1 LNVQFRS
8 SFLKDVKVLTDKPL
22 KERIKD
28 AIAQVENARTL
39 QDIGNL
45 KKLRGGKNYY
55 RIRIGHY
62 RIGIIVEGQ
71 TVSFIRC
78 LHRREIYRYL
88 P

>member
-22 KERIKD
+22 KDRIKD

-55 RIRIGHY
+55 RIRIGQY

-78 LHRREIYRYL
+78 PHRREIYRYL

>member
-45 KKLRGGKNYY
+45 KKLRDGSGT
-55 RIRIGHY
+55 IAL
-62 RIGIIVEGQ
+62 V
-71 TVSFIRC
+71 
-78 LHRREIYRYL
+78 L
-88 P
+88 